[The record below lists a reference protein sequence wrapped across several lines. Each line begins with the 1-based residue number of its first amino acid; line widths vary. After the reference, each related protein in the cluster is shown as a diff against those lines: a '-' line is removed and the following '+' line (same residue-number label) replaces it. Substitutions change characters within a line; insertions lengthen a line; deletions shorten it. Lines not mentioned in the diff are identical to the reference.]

1 MRVFKYRGENFE
13 RDLESLERNFY
24 WSPKF
29 DDLNDPCETLINTDP
44 FKIQSKTFAKLFSK
58 EKSEQFLKV
67 EKALHNLFEVKKK
80 GIGIYSLS
88 KTFKDELLWAHYADS
103 HKGFCIEYDL
113 ELLANS
119 YKSFETFSFPVI
131 YNKKPPEY
139 SIRDINNTK
148 TEQVVQKL
156 AGYKSKRWNYE
167 QEHRIVTG
175 FYGEHPYNPN
185 CLKSIYFGLNMKES
199 EKDLMM
205 ERLKGRNIQ
214 FLQIIQKNNSYE
226 FDATKLNDLT
236 KERHTYLKEIPSEIT
251 KGNSIK
257 FEINVTFFIR
267 EGNARV
273 EIELESK
280 AERDQLD
287 WIAQLLK
294 KDMFKNAEKLFISY
308 ILKNKSS
315 NEGYWA
321 TSTFEQEN
329 LETKINGLTSEQEKS
344 LIDRLNNEKRK
355 TLGKWIDE
363 TPYVSSSIIL
373 LEDNG
378 EFHFETCYHDGSN
391 SLNKVRATK
400 LNGETRYDDW
410 EPNIHGEYFLI
421 SENGV
426 LNFCSEDGIF
436 RTIHPFD
443 KNNYLQHGV

>member
-1 MRVFKYRGENFE
+1 MRVYKYRGGNFK
-13 RDLESLERNFY
+13 RDLESLEKNSY

-44 FKIQSKTFAKLFSK
+44 FKKQSKIFAKLFSK
-58 EKSEQFLKV
+58 EKSEQFLAV

-88 KTFKDELLWAHYADS
+88 KTFKDELLWAHYANS

-139 SIRDINNTK
+139 GIRDINNKK

-175 FYGEHPYNPN
+175 FYGEHPYDPN
-185 CLKSIYFGLNMKES
+185 CLKSIYFGLNMEES
-199 EKDLMM
+199 EKKLMM
-205 ERLKGRNIQ
+205 EKLKGRNIQ
-214 FLQIIQKNNSYE
+214 FLQIIQKTNSYE
-226 FDATKLNDLT
+226 FDAFKINDLT
-236 KERHTYLKEIPSEIT
+236 NERHTYLKEIPSEIT
-251 KGNSIK
+251 KGKPIQ
-257 FEINVTFFIR
+257 FEINVTFHIR

-280 AERDQLD
+280 AERKQLD

-308 ILKNKSS
+308 VIKDKPN

-321 TSTFEQEN
+321 NSTFEKEN
-329 LETKINGLTSEQEKS
+329 LKTQINGLTNQQEKS
-344 LIDRLNNEKRK
+344 LIDRLNNEKRN
-355 TLGKWIDE
+355 TVGKWIDE

-373 LEDNG
+373 IEDNG
-378 EFHFETCYHDGSN
+378 EFYFETCYHDGSN
-391 SLNKVRATK
+391 SSNKVKAMQ
-400 LNGETRYDDW
+400 LNGEIRYDDW
-410 EPNIHGEYFLI
+410 EPNVHSEYYTM
-421 SENGV
+421 NKKGV

-436 RTIHPFD
+436 RTIQPFE
-443 KNNYLQHGV
+443 KNNYLQHRI